1 MTPLNIRSGWWVST
15 DNHFVTCYNTK
26 EEAIA
31 HVKFQK
37 EKIHSTKNWHITSI
51 KVEFG
56 EYLTF

>member
-15 DNHFVTCYNTK
+15 DDHFVVCYNTK

-37 EKIHSTKNWHITSI
+37 EKMHSTKNWYITSI